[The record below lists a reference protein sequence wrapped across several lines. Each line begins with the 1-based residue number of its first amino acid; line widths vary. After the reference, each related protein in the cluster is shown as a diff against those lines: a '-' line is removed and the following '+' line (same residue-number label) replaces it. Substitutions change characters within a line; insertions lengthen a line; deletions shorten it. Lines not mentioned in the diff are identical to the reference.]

1 MDSKSW
7 SNCSSLGWRPK
18 TLMHLR
24 VETVGVSFGVISR
37 SISSLRCSIGNEN
50 DKIMWK
56 RVHKVMN
63 SLTDD
68 VNTKLFDFRVLI
80 AFGIF
85 LSSQNSFMMIAVPNL
100 QGKFS
105 PTFAKLQIPPNCRY
119 FNKNCNFANLLMSV
133 YSAKLLWEF
142 CESSKYLYLLVDF
155 SRSFFIFCG
164 VFQISS
170 DFGEIHMVFPKSN
183 NSRFCQLR

>member
-119 FNKNCNFANLLMSV
+119 FNKNCNFANLLGWRYIPQKFCEV
-133 YSAKLLWEF
+133 RWPFQKFPYLLW
-142 CESSKYLYLLVDF
+142 
-155 SRSFFIFCG
+155 SRSNFIRFWRNSHG
-164 VFQISS
+164 L
-170 DFGEIHMVFPKSN
+170 PKI
-183 NSRFCQLR
+183 Q